1 MSLLSF
7 QYTLPV
13 LRFYLDVTHKTKKTH
28 LIEDSQ
34 EQYVQQYQPVLVSN
48 NWSEELLRNEKK
60 SLNFAA

>member
-1 MSLLSF
+1 MSLLSL

-13 LRFYLDVTHKTKKTH
+13 LRIYLDVTPKTKKTH

-34 EQYVQQYQPVLVSN
+34 EQYVQQYHPVLGSN